1 MIRNQRGATLVEL
14 IAALALVSII
24 AAIAWT
30 ALATGFKHTAVE
42 TSKTQLQQEANLVVT
57 RITNEHRRND
67 SYYLRMNAGH
77 LEINTCNEGAAAAIT
92 CAGFKSLMD
101 NNYLYTGSIN
111 GVDFI
116 SWNPAQVIDPK
127 KSHVNFSLKVADP
140 AKPARSVGVQ
150 TTLTRILTGQN

>member
-1 MIRNQRGATLVEL
+1 MKRNQRGATLVEL

-42 TSKTQLQQEANLVVT
+42 TSKTQLQQEANLVVS

-67 SYYLRMNAGH
+67 SYYLRMNGGR
-77 LEINTCNEGAAAAIT
+77 LEINTCNENAATIS
-92 CAGFKSLMD
+92 CDGFTSLMD

-116 SWNPAQVIDPK
+116 SWNPAVVIDPK
-127 KSHVNFSLKVADP
+127 KSHVDFSLVVADP
-140 AKPARSVGVQ
+140 AKPARSVEVD

>member
-1 MIRNQRGATLVEL
+1 MKRNQRGATLVEL

-67 SYYLRMNAGH
+67 SYYLRMNAGR
-77 LEINTCNEGAAAAIT
+77 LEINTCNEDAATIT
-92 CAGFKSLMD
+92 CDGFTSLMD
-101 NNYLYTGSIN
+101 NNYLYTGFIN
-111 GVDFI
+111 DVSFT
-116 SWNPAQVIDPK
+116 SWDPDIEIDPK
-127 KSHVNFSLKVADP
+127 KSHVKFSLKVADP
-140 AKPARSVGVQ
+140 AKPARSVVVQ